1 MESST
6 SGGEK
11 CATFFSDLEE
21 QIKSLRKS
29 LSHVS
34 ASGDPLK
41 SSCEAKLTEINAWVS
56 EQKKK
61 SKEKSKKIPIEN
73 VGKALQAS
81 ISDMKKFKT
90 GSGKLEVAEGILEIV
105 ASMSEL
111 TGEPHG
117 PPLKAVCVI
126 VSAVLAYKRPEQAS
140 VVDRLAK
147 VVHEQLVNF
156 NTKLQDHKY
165 NGLKRRL
172 SDQVTQLCT
181 MRSGER
187 LDDPNLWSDFIQ
199 FLGELSNR
207 FEAPLPFQYDKGSL
221 TKDPD
226 LADFVTAVVT
236 YCEAYNCF
244 MALLMVAKG
253 TFEALGQEYKD
264 DQDAVNRRISCQQN
278 DVREKLSFFS
288 DARYLTFLGRMPY
301 EGGKLTKIVAL
312 SRNIEGKGL
321 VETVRRSLNLPPMS
335 DSATVES
342 AAAKVAG
349 QSVKLRLQGHH
360 VPPGYGFRWMKEYV
374 LGPPFWVQYI
384 NETDFPMKIVSREK
398 GGSGELSFTYDV
410 QPHSCRPVPF
420 HHWSFWRLGLY
431 SRGYIIIFLNGKARK
446 DLKPRPGDTR
456 VLEFAFCCSYF
467 SSMINIQDN
476 TGNEFTQGENAY
488 NAMKCGEVK
497 TLYWFDRGMHF
508 MARAEDIQLPWSKEL
523 WRFLIQNFDPL
534 SIQD

>member
-11 CATFFSDLEE
+11 CVTFFSDIEE
-21 QIKSLRKS
+21 QINSLRKS
-29 LSHVS
+29 LSYVS
-34 ASGDPLK
+34 ASSDSLK
-41 SSCEAKLTEINAWVS
+41 SSCEAKLTEINDWVT

-61 SKEKSKKIPIEN
+61 SKEKSEKIPIEN

-81 ISDMKKFKT
+81 INGMKKFKT

-264 DQDAVNRRISCQQN
+264 EQDAVNRRISCQQ
-278 DVREKLSFFS
+278 DDAREKLTFFS

-321 VETVRRSLNLPPMS
+321 VETVRRSLSLPSMP

-342 AAAKVAG
+342 AAAKVAD

-360 VPPGYGFRWMKEYV
+360 VPPGYGFSWIKKHV
-374 LGPPFWVQYI
+374 LGPPLWLQCV

-398 GGSGELSFTYDV
+398 GGRGELSFICDV
-410 QPHSCRPVPF
+410 QPHSLCPIGF
-420 HHWSFWRLGLY
+420 WSTVFFTC
-431 SRGYIIIFLNGKARK
+431 GYMIIFLNGNVTH
-446 DLKPRPGDTR
+446 DSTPRPGDTR
-456 VLEFAFCCSYF
+456 AIEFAFCRNSF
-467 SSMINIQDN
+467 LRLKINIQDN

-488 NAMKCGEVK
+488 NAMKCGEAK

-508 MARAEDIQLPWSKEL
+508 MARAETLLWPTLI
-523 WRFLIQNFDPL
+523 WRFVIQNFDPL
-534 SIQD
+534 AIED

>member
-6 SGGEK
+6 SSGKK
-11 CATFFSDLEE
+11 CATFFDIEE
-21 QIKSLRKS
+21 HIKSLRKS

-34 ASGDPLK
+34 ASGDSLK
-41 SSCEAKLTEINAWVS
+41 SSCEAKLTEINAWVT

-61 SKEKSKKIPIEN
+61 SKEKSEKIPIQN

-81 ISDMKKFKT
+81 ISGMKKFKT

-111 TGEPHG
+111 TGEPNS
-117 PPLKAVCVI
+117 PLKAVCVI
-126 VSAVLAYKRPEQAS
+126 ISAVLAYKRPEQAS
-140 VVDRLAK
+140 VVDRLGK

-156 NTKLQDHKY
+156 NTKLQDQKY
-165 NGLKRRL
+165 SGLKRRL

-244 MALLMVAKG
+244 MALLIVAKG
-253 TFEALGQEYKD
+253 KFEALGQEYKD
-264 DQDAVNRRISCQQN
+264 DEDAVDRRISCQQN
-278 DVREKLSFFS
+278 DAREKLTFFS

-321 VETVRRSLNLPPMS
+321 VETVRRSLSLPSMP

-349 QSVKLRLQGHH
+349 QSVKLQLQGHH
-360 VPPGYGFRWMKEYV
+360 VPPGYGFRWIKEYV
-374 LGPPFWVQYI
+374 LGPPFWLQFV

-398 GGSGELSFTYDV
+398 GGGGELSFIYDV
-410 QPHSCRPVPF
+410 QPHLSCPIGFQTPMF
-420 HHWSFWRLGLY
+420 FSAC
-431 SRGYIIIFLNGKARK
+431 GYMIIFLIGNVSHN
-446 DLKPRPGDTR
+446 LTLRPGDTR
-456 VLEFAFCCSYF
+456 AIEFAFCRNYF
-467 SSMINIQDN
+467 LRLKINIQDN

-488 NAMKCGEVK
+488 NAMKSGEAK

-508 MARAEDIQLPWSKEL
+508 MARAETLWSWKKDT
-523 WRFLIQNFDPL
+523 WRFVIQNFDPL
-534 SIQD
+534 AI

>member
-11 CATFFSDLEE
+11 CVTFFSDIEE
-21 QIKSLRKS
+21 QINSLRKS
-29 LSHVS
+29 LSYGS
-34 ASGDPLK
+34 ASSDSLK
-41 SSCEAKLTEINAWVS
+41 SSCEAKLTEINDWVT
-56 EQKKK
+56 EQKRK
-61 SKEKSKKIPIEN
+61 SREKSEKIPFEN

-81 ISDMKKFKT
+81 INGMKKFKT

-126 VSAVLAYKRPEQAS
+126 ISAVLAYKRPGQAS

-156 NTKLQDHKY
+156 NTKLQDQKHS
-165 NGLKRRL
+165 GLKRRL
-172 SDQVTQLCT
+172 SDQVTQLRT

-253 TFEALGQEYKD
+253 AFVALGQEYKD

-278 DVREKLSFFS
+278 DAREKLSFFS

-321 VETVRRSLNLPPMS
+321 VETVRRSLSLPPMP
-335 DSATVES
+335 DSAIVES
-342 AAAKVAG
+342 AAAEVAG
-349 QSVKLRLQGHH
+349 QSVKLRSHGQH
-360 VPPGYGFRWMKEYV
+360 VRPS
-374 LGPPFWVQYI
+374 LDPPFCVQCI

-398 GGSGELSFTYDV
+398 GGSGKLRFTWDV
-410 QPHSCRPVPF
+410 QPHSSRLIGF
-420 HHWSFWRLGLY
+420 HDWSFWGSRFY
-431 SRGYIIIFLNGKARK
+431 SCGYIIIFLNGNVSH

-456 VLEFAFCCSYF
+456 VIEFAFCRSYF
-467 SSMINIQDN
+467 SRRMINIQDN
-476 TGNEFTQGENAY
+476 TGKEFTQGENAY
-488 NAMKCGEVK
+488 DTMKCGEAK
-497 TLYWFDRGMHF
+497 TLYWFDRKMHF
-508 MARAEDIQLPWSKEL
+508 MARADILPLSNEV
-523 WRFLIQNFDPL
+523 WRFLIQTFDPL
-534 SIQD
+534 LIQD

>member
-6 SGGEK
+6 STTSGGEEGLI
-11 CATFFSDLEE
+11 FFDIEE
-21 QIKSLRKS
+21 QIRSLRKS
-29 LSHVS
+29 FSRHVS
-34 ASGDPLK
+34 ASSDTLK
-41 SSCEAKLTEINAWVS
+41 SSCEAKLREISDWVT

-61 SKEKSKKIPIEN
+61 SKEKSEKIPIEN

-81 ISDMKKFKT
+81 INGMKKFKT
-90 GSGKLEVAEGILEIV
+90 GRELEIAEGVLDIV
-105 ASMSEL
+105 ASISEL

-117 PPLKAVCVI
+117 PPLKAVCVVI
-126 VSAVLAYKRPEQAS
+126 SAVLAYNRPEQAS
-140 VVDRLAK
+140 VVDRLGK

-156 NTKLQDHKY
+156 NTKLQDQKY
-165 NGLKRRL
+165 SGLKRRL

-221 TKDPD
+221 TKHPD

-253 TFEALGQEYKD
+253 KFEALGQEYKD
-264 DQDAVNRRISCQQN
+264 DQDVVDRRISCQRN
-278 DVREKLSFFS
+278 EAREKLTFFS

-312 SRNIEGKGL
+312 SRNIEGKGM
-321 VETVRRSLNLPPMS
+321 VETVRSSLSLPPMP
-335 DSATVES
+335 DSAKVES
-342 AAAKVAG
+342 AATKVAG
-349 QSVKLRLQGHH
+349 QSVELQLQGHH
-360 VPPGYGFRWMKEYV
+360 VPPGYGFRWMIEYV
-374 LGPPFWVQYI
+374 LGPPFWVQYV

-398 GGSGELSFTYDV
+398 SESGKLSFTFDV
-410 QPHSCRPVPF
+410 QPHSSHPVG
-420 HHWSFWRLGLY
+420 FWRSGFY
-431 SRGYIIIFLNGKARK
+431 SRGYIIICLNGNVRH

-456 VLEFAFCCSYF
+456 VIEFAFCRSYF
-467 SSMINIQDN
+467 SRRMINIQDN

-488 NAMKCGEVK
+488 NLMKCGKAK

-508 MARAEDIQLPWSKEL
+508 MARADIQFAWSKEI

-534 SIQD
+534 SMQD

>member
-6 SGGEK
+6 SGGEEGP
-11 CATFFSDLEE
+11 TFFDIEE

-34 ASGDPLK
+34 ASSDSLK
-41 SSCEAKLTEINAWVS
+41 SSCEAKLKEIIDWVT

-61 SKEKSKKIPIEN
+61 NKGKSQKIPIEN
-73 VGKALQAS
+73 VAKALQAS
-81 ISDMKKFKT
+81 INGMKKFKT
-90 GSGKLEVAEGILEIV
+90 GGGKLAVAEGILEIV
-105 ASMSEL
+105 ASMSWL
-111 TGEPHG
+111 TGQPYG
-117 PPLKAVCVI
+117 TPLKAVCVVI
-126 VSAVLAYKRPEQAS
+126 SAVLVCNKPEQAS

-207 FEAPLPFQYDKGSL
+207 FEAPLSFQYHKGSL

-226 LADFVTAVVT
+226 LADFVTAVVA

-253 TFEALGQEYKD
+253 KFEALGQEYKD
-264 DQDAVNRRISCQQN
+264 DQDAVDRRISCQQN
-278 DVREKLSFFS
+278 DAREKLTFFS

-321 VETVRRSLNLPPMS
+321 VETVRRSLSLPPMP
-335 DSATVES
+335 DSATVET

-360 VPPGYGFRWMKEYV
+360 VPPGYGFRWLKEYV
-374 LGPPFWVQYI
+374 LGPPFWFQCV
-384 NETDFPMKIVSREK
+384 NETDFPMKIVSRQK
-398 GGSGELSFTYDV
+398 GGTGELSFIHDV
-410 QPHSCRPVPF
+410 QPHLSCPIGFQTVVF
-420 HHWSFWRLGLY
+420 FSC
-431 SRGYIIIFLNGKARK
+431 GYMIIFLNGNVSH
-446 DLKPRPGDTR
+446 DLTPRPGDTR
-456 VLEFAFCCSYF
+456 AIEFAFCRNYF
-467 SSMINIQDN
+467 LELNINIQDN

-488 NAMKCGEVK
+488 NAMKSGEAK

-508 MARAEDIQLPWSKEL
+508 LARAETLLRWPL
-523 WRFLIQNFDPL
+523 TWRLVIQNFDPL
-534 SIQD
+534 AVQD

>member
-1 MESST
+1 M
-6 SGGEK
+6 
-11 CATFFSDLEE
+11 
-21 QIKSLRKS
+21 
-29 LSHVS
+29 
-34 ASGDPLK
+34 
-41 SSCEAKLTEINAWVS
+41 
-56 EQKKK
+56 
-61 SKEKSKKIPIEN
+61 
-73 VGKALQAS
+73 
-81 ISDMKKFKT
+81 
-90 GSGKLEVAEGILEIV
+90 
-105 ASMSEL
+105 
-111 TGEPHG
+111 
-117 PPLKAVCVI
+117 
-126 VSAVLAYKRPEQAS
+126 
-140 VVDRLAK
+140 
-147 VVHEQLVNF
+147 
-156 NTKLQDHKY
+156 QDHKY

-187 LDDPNLWSDFIQ
+187 LVDPNLWSDFIQ

-264 DQDAVNRRISCQQN
+264 EQDAVNRRISCQQN
-278 DVREKLSFFS
+278 DAREKLTFFS

-321 VETVRRSLNLPPMS
+321 VETVRRSLSLPPMP
-335 DSATVES
+335 DSAIVES

-360 VPPGYGFRWMKEYV
+360 VPPGYGFWWMKEYV
-374 LGPPFWVQYI
+374 LGPPFWLQYV

-398 GGSGELSFTYDV
+398 GGSGKLSFIYDV
-410 QPHSCRPVPF
+410 QPHSSRPIGFDRPWEF
-420 HHWSFWRLGLY
+420 Y
-431 SRGYIIIFLNGKARK
+431 SCGYIIIFLNGNVSH
-446 DLKPRPGDTR
+446 DLKPRAGDTR
-456 VLEFAFCCSYF
+456 AIEFAFCRDYLCRCK
-467 SSMINIQDN
+467 INIQDN
-476 TGNEFTQGENAY
+476 TGNEFTQGENVY
-488 NAMKCGEVK
+488 NVMKSGEAK

-508 MARAEDIQLPWSKEL
+508 MASAEIRWPWPKL
-523 WRFLIQNFDPL
+523 IWRFLIQNFDPL
-534 SIQD
+534 AIQD

>member
-21 QIKSLRKS
+21 QIKSLQKS

-34 ASGDPLK
+34 ASGDSLK
-41 SSCEAKLTEINAWVS
+41 SSCEAKLIEINAWVT

-61 SKEKSKKIPIEN
+61 SKEKSEKIPIEN

-81 ISDMKKFKT
+81 INGMKKFKT

-105 ASMSEL
+105 ASMSGL

-126 VSAVLAYKRPEQAS
+126 ISAVLAYKRPGQAS

-264 DQDAVNRRISCQQN
+264 EQDAVNRRISCQRN
-278 DVREKLSFFS
+278 DAREKLSFFS
-288 DARYLTFLGRMPY
+288 DAKYLTFLGRMPC

-321 VETVRRSLNLPPMS
+321 VETVRRSLSLPPMP
-335 DSATVES
+335 DSAIVES

-398 GGSGELSFTYDV
+398 GGSGKLSFTYDV
-410 QPHSCRPVPF
+410 QPHSSRPVGF
-420 HHWSFWRLGLY
+420 HNLSFWGSGFY
-431 SRGYIIIFLNGKARK
+431 SCGYIIIFLNGNVSH

-456 VLEFAFCCSYF
+456 VIEFAFCRSYF
-467 SSMINIQDN
+467 SRRMINIQDN

-488 NAMKCGEVK
+488 DAMKCGEAK
-497 TLYWFDRGMHF
+497 TLNWFDRGMHF
-508 MARAEDIQLPWSKEL
+508 MARADILPWSKEI

-534 SIQD
+534 LIQD

>member
-11 CATFFSDLEE
+11 CVTFFSDIEE
-21 QIKSLRKS
+21 QINSLRKS
-29 LSHVS
+29 LSYVS
-34 ASGDPLK
+34 ASSDSLK
-41 SSCEAKLTEINAWVS
+41 SSCEAKLTEINDWVT

-61 SKEKSKKIPIEN
+61 SKKNSEKIPIEN

-81 ISDMKKFKT
+81 INGMKKFKT

-111 TGEPHG
+111 TGEPHS
-117 PPLKAVCVI
+117 PLKAVCVI
-126 VSAVLAYKRPEQAS
+126 VSAVLTYKRPEQAS

-278 DVREKLSFFS
+278 DSREKLTFFS

-321 VETVRRSLNLPPMS
+321 VETVRRSLSLSPMP

-360 VPPGYGFRWMKEYV
+360 VPPGYGFRWIKEYV
-374 LGPPFWVQYI
+374 LVPPFWLQYV
-384 NETDFPMKIVSREK
+384 NETDFPIKIVSLEK
-398 GGSGELSFTYDV
+398 GGRGKLSFIYDV
-410 QPHSCRPVPF
+410 QPHSSRPIGF
-420 HHWSFWRLGLY
+420 HRPWEFY
-431 SRGYIIIFLNGKARK
+431 SCGYIIIFLNGNVSH
-446 DLKPRPGDTR
+446 DFF
-456 VLEFAFCCSYF
+456 LEL
-467 SSMINIQDN
+467 MINIQDN
-476 TGNEFTQGENAY
+476 TGNEFTQGETAY
-488 NAMKCGEVK
+488 NAMKSDEAK

-508 MARAEDIQLPWSKEL
+508 MARAETLLWPWPNNI
-523 WRFLIQNFDPL
+523 WRFVIQNFDPL
-534 SIQD
+534 AIQD

>member
-1 MESST
+1 MESSTSST
-6 SGGEK
+6 SGGEEGPI
-11 CATFFSDLEE
+11 FFDIDIEE

-34 ASGDPLK
+34 ASSDSLK
-41 SSCEAKLTEINAWVS
+41 SSCEAKLTEISDWVT

-61 SKEKSKKIPIEN
+61 SKEKSEKIPTEN
-73 VGKALQAS
+73 LGKALQAS
-81 ISDMKKFKT
+81 INGMKKFKT
-90 GSGKLEVAEGILEIV
+90 GSGKLEIAEGVLDIV
-105 ASMSEL
+105 ASISEL

-117 PPLKAVCVI
+117 PPLKAVCVVI
-126 VSAVLAYKRPEQAS
+126 SAVLACKRPEQAS
-140 VVDRLAK
+140 VVDRLGK

-156 NTKLQDHKY
+156 NTKLQDQKY
-165 NGLKRRL
+165 SGLKRRL
-172 SDQVTQLCT
+172 SDQVTQLRT

-207 FEAPLPFQYDKGSL
+207 FEASLPFQYDKGSPL

-253 TFEALGQEYKD
+253 IFESLGQEYKD

-278 DVREKLSFFS
+278 DAREKLSFFS

-301 EGGKLTKIVAL
+301 EGGKLTKIIAL

-321 VETVRRSLNLPPMS
+321 VETVRRSLSLPPMP

-342 AAAKVAG
+342 AAAKVTG

-360 VPPGYGFRWMKEYV
+360 VPPGYGFMWIKKHV
-374 LGPPFWVQYI
+374 LGPYLWFQCV

-398 GGSGELSFTYDV
+398 GGRGELSFIYDV
-410 QPHSCRPVPF
+410 QPHSSCPVGF
-420 HHWSFWRLGLY
+420 WSAVFF
-431 SRGYIIIFLNGKARK
+431 SCGYMIIFLNGNVSH
-446 DLKPRPGDTR
+446 DLTPRPGDTR
-456 VLEFAFCCSYF
+456 AIEFAFCRNRF
-467 SSMINIQDN
+467 LRLKINIQDN

-488 NAMKCGEVK
+488 NVMKSGEAK
-497 TLYWFDRGMHF
+497 TLYWFDHGKHF
-508 MARAEDIQLPWSKEL
+508 MARAETLLWPNL
-523 WRFLIQNFDPL
+523 TWRFVIQNFDPL
-534 SIQD
+534 AIRD

>member
-11 CATFFSDLEE
+11 CVTFFSDIEE
-21 QIKSLRKS
+21 QINSLRKS
-29 LSHVS
+29 LSYVS
-34 ASGDPLK
+34 ASSDSLK
-41 SSCEAKLTEINAWVS
+41 SSCEAKLTEINDWVT

-61 SKEKSKKIPIEN
+61 SKEKSEKIPIEN

-81 ISDMKKFKT
+81 INGMKKFKT

-126 VSAVLAYKRPEQAS
+126 ISAVLAYKRPGQAS

-253 TFEALGQEYKD
+253 KFEALGQEYKD
-264 DQDAVNRRISCQQN
+264 EQDSVNRRISCQQN
-278 DVREKLSFFS
+278 DAREKLTFFS

-321 VETVRRSLNLPPMS
+321 VETVRRSVSLPPMP
-335 DSATVES
+335 DSATVET

-410 QPHSCRPVPF
+410 QPHSSRPVGF
-420 HHWSFWRLGLY
+420 HNWSFWGSGFY
-431 SRGYIIIFLNGKARK
+431 SCGYIIIFLNGNVSH

-456 VLEFAFCCSYF
+456 VIEFAFCRSYF
-467 SSMINIQDN
+467 SRRMINIQDN

-488 NAMKCGEVK
+488 DAMKCGEAK
-497 TLYWFDRGMHF
+497 TLNWFDRGMHF
-508 MARAEDIQLPWSKEL
+508 MARADILPWSKEI

-534 SIQD
+534 LIQD

>member
-6 SGGEK
+6 SGGEEGP
-11 CATFFSDLEE
+11 TFFDIEE

-34 ASGDPLK
+34 ASSDSLE
-41 SSCEAKLTEINAWVS
+41 SSCEAKLKEIIDWVT

-61 SKEKSKKIPIEN
+61 NKGKSQKIPIEN
-73 VGKALQAS
+73 VAKALQAS
-81 ISDMKKFKT
+81 INGMKKFKT
-90 GSGKLEVAEGILEIV
+90 GGEKLAVAEGILEIV
-105 ASMSEL
+105 ASMSWL
-111 TGEPHG
+111 TGQPYG
-117 PPLKAVCVI
+117 TPLKAVCVVI
-126 VSAVLAYKRPEQAS
+126 SAVLVCNKPEQAS

-207 FEAPLPFQYDKGSL
+207 FEAALPFQYDKGSL

-244 MALLMVAKG
+244 MALLMVAKR

-264 DQDAVNRRISCQQN
+264 EQDAVNRRISCQQN
-278 DVREKLSFFS
+278 DAREKLTFFS

-321 VETVRRSLNLPPMS
+321 VETVRRSLSLPPMP
-335 DSATVES
+335 DSATVET

-360 VPPGYGFRWMKEYV
+360 VPPGYGFRWMKEYI
-374 LGPPFWVQYI
+374 LGSPFWVQYV
-384 NETDFPMKIVSREK
+384 NETEFPMKIVSRK
-398 GGSGELSFTYDV
+398 KSNWWGSSAGLISYDV
-410 QPHSCRPVPF
+410 QPHSSCPIGFQGPVF
-420 HHWSFWRLGLY
+420 Y
-431 SRGYIIIFLNGKARK
+431 SCGYIIMFLNGNVGHDLEPRAR
-446 DLKPRPGDTR
+446 DTR
-456 VLEFAFCCSYF
+456 AIEFAFCRNSF
-467 SSMINIQDN
+467 LTHMINIQDN

-488 NAMKCGEVK
+488 NAMKSGEAK

-508 MARAEDIQLPWSKEL
+508 LARAETLLRWPL
-523 WRFLIQNFDPL
+523 TWRLVIQNFDPL
-534 SIQD
+534 AVQD

>member
-11 CATFFSDLEE
+11 CVTFFSDIEE
-21 QIKSLRKS
+21 QISSLRES
-29 LSHVS
+29 LSYVS
-34 ASGDPLK
+34 ASSDSLK
-41 SSCEAKLTEINAWVS
+41 SSCEAKLTEINDWVA
-56 EQKKK
+56 EQKRK
-61 SKEKSKKIPIEN
+61 SKEKSKKIPFEN

-81 ISDMKKFKT
+81 INGMKKFKT

-105 ASMSEL
+105 AGMSEL
-111 TGEPHG
+111 TGESYG

-126 VSAVLAYKRPEQAS
+126 ISAVLAYKRPEQAS
-140 VVDRLAK
+140 VVDRLAR

-172 SDQVTQLCT
+172 SDQVTQLRT

-278 DVREKLSFFS
+278 DAREKLSFS

-321 VETVRRSLNLPPMS
+321 VETVRRSLSLPPMP
-335 DSATVES
+335 DSAIVES
-342 AAAKVAG
+342 AAAEVAG
-349 QSVKLRLQGHH
+349 QSVKLRLHLHH
-360 VPPGYGFRWMKEYV
+360 VR
-374 LGPPFWVQYI
+374 PFLDHPFLVQYI
-384 NETDFPMKIVSREK
+384 NKTDFPMKIVSREK
-398 GGSGELSFTYDV
+398 GGSGKLSLTLDLP
-410 QPHSCRPVPF
+410 PHSSYPRGF
-420 HHWSFWRLGLY
+420 HNWSFWGSRFY
-431 SRGYIIIFLNGKARK
+431 SCGYIIIFLNGIVSH

-456 VLEFAFCCSYF
+456 VIEFALCRSYF
-467 SSMINIQDN
+467 MRRMINIQDN

-488 NAMKCGEVK
+488 SALKCGEAK

-508 MARAEDIQLPWSKEL
+508 MARADILPLSNEI

-534 SIQD
+534 LIQD

>member
-21 QIKSLRKS
+21 QIKSLQKS

-34 ASGDPLK
+34 ASGDSLK
-41 SSCEAKLTEINAWVS
+41 SSCEAKLIEINAWVT

-61 SKEKSKKIPIEN
+61 SKEKSEKIPIEN

-81 ISDMKKFKT
+81 INGMKKFKT

-126 VSAVLAYKRPEQAS
+126 ISAVLAYKRPGQAS

-264 DQDAVNRRISCQQN
+264 EQDAVNRRISCQQN
-278 DVREKLSFFS
+278 DAREKLTFFS

-321 VETVRRSLNLPPMS
+321 VETVRRSLSLPPMP
-335 DSATVES
+335 DSAIVES

-360 VPPGYGFRWMKEYV
+360 VPPGYGFWWMKEYV
-374 LGPPFWVQYI
+374 LGLPFWLQYV

-398 GGSGELSFTYDV
+398 GGSGKLSFIYDV
-410 QPHSCRPVPF
+410 QPHSSRPIGFDRPWEF
-420 HHWSFWRLGLY
+420 Y
-431 SRGYIIIFLNGKARK
+431 SCGYIIIFLNGNVSH
-446 DLKPRPGDTR
+446 DLKPRAGDTR
-456 VLEFAFCCSYF
+456 AIEFAFCRDYLCRCK
-467 SSMINIQDN
+467 INIQDN
-476 TGNEFTQGENAY
+476 TGNEFTQGENVY
-488 NAMKCGEVK
+488 NVMKSGEAK

-508 MARAEDIQLPWSKEL
+508 MASAEIRWPWPKL
-523 WRFLIQNFDPL
+523 IWRFLIQNFDPL
-534 SIQD
+534 AIQD

>member
-6 SGGEK
+6 SDGEEGP
-11 CATFFSDLEE
+11 TFFDIEE

-29 LSHVS
+29 LFHVS
-34 ASGDPLK
+34 ASSDSLK
-41 SSCEAKLTEINAWVS
+41 SSCEAKLKEIIDWVT

-61 SKEKSKKIPIEN
+61 NKGKSQKIPIEN
-73 VGKALQAS
+73 VAKALQAS
-81 ISDMKKFKT
+81 INGMKKFKT
-90 GSGKLEVAEGILEIV
+90 GGGKLAVAEGILEIV
-105 ASMSEL
+105 ASMSWL
-111 TGEPHG
+111 TGQPYG
-117 PPLKAVCVI
+117 TPLKAVCVVI
-126 VSAVLAYKRPEQAS
+126 SAVLVCNKPEQAS

-207 FEAPLPFQYDKGSL
+207 FEAPLSFQYHKGSL

-244 MALLMVAKG
+244 MALLMVAKR

-264 DQDAVNRRISCQQN
+264 EQDAVNRRISCQQN
-278 DVREKLSFFS
+278 DAREKLTFFS

-321 VETVRRSLNLPPMS
+321 VETVRRSLSLPPMP
-335 DSATVES
+335 DSAIVES
-342 AAAKVAG
+342 AAAEVAG

-360 VPPGYGFRWMKEYV
+360 VPPGYGFWWMKEYV
-374 LGPPFWVQYI
+374 LGPPFWVQYV
-384 NETDFPMKIVSREK
+384 NETEFPMKIVSRK
-398 GGSGELSFTYDV
+398 KSNWWGSSAGLISYDV
-410 QPHSCRPVPF
+410 QPHSSCPIGFQGPVF
-420 HHWSFWRLGLY
+420 Y
-431 SRGYIIIFLNGKARK
+431 SCGYIIMFLNGNVGHDLEPRAR
-446 DLKPRPGDTR
+446 DTR
-456 VLEFAFCCSYF
+456 AIEFAFCRNSF
-467 SSMINIQDN
+467 LTHMINIQDN

-488 NAMKCGEVK
+488 NAMKSGEAK

-508 MARAEDIQLPWSKEL
+508 LARAETLLRWPL
-523 WRFLIQNFDPL
+523 TWRLVIQNFDPL
-534 SIQD
+534 AVQD

>member
-21 QIKSLRKS
+21 QIKSLQKS

-34 ASGDPLK
+34 ASGDSLK
-41 SSCEAKLTEINAWVS
+41 SSCEAKLIEINAWVT

-61 SKEKSKKIPIEN
+61 SKEKSEKIPIEN

-81 ISDMKKFKT
+81 INGMKKFKT

-111 TGEPHG
+111 TGEPHN
-117 PPLKAVCVI
+117 PLKAVCVI
-126 VSAVLAYKRPEQAS
+126 ISAVLAYKRPEEAS

-253 TFEALGQEYKD
+253 TFESLGQEYKD
-264 DQDAVNRRISCQQN
+264 EQDAVNRRISCQRN
-278 DVREKLSFFS
+278 DAREKLSFFS
-288 DARYLTFLGRMPY
+288 DAKYLTFLGRMPC

-321 VETVRRSLNLPPMS
+321 VETVRRSLSLPPMP
-335 DSATVES
+335 DSAIVES
-342 AAAKVAG
+342 AAA
-349 QSVKLRLQGHH
+349 
-360 VPPGYGFRWMKEYV
+360 E
-374 LGPPFWVQYI
+374 
-384 NETDFPMKIVSREK
+384 
-398 GGSGELSFTYDV
+398 
-410 QPHSCRPVPF
+410 
-420 HHWSFWRLGLY
+420 
-431 SRGYIIIFLNGKARK
+431 
-446 DLKPRPGDTR
+446 
-456 VLEFAFCCSYF
+456 
-467 SSMINIQDN
+467 
-476 TGNEFTQGENAY
+476 
-488 NAMKCGEVK
+488 
-497 TLYWFDRGMHF
+497 
-508 MARAEDIQLPWSKEL
+508 SK
-523 WRFLIQNFDPL
+523 
-534 SIQD
+534 